1 MTYYP
6 INEDTAKR
14 ANDANSF
21 RDYKPGSATAAY
33 RAEVDK
39 AAALVEKQKAKVD
52 PMHHDKLDGL
62 LDRYAHRLADYY
74 NDYYRNEAAC
84 PSILITGG
92 ANFPVAKKEKQNA
105 RRDTLAHEYADIQGL
120 LRKIESV
127 GMGGISADDPNAI
140 EKLEE
145 KLARLER
152 TQQTMKDI
160 NAYYR
165 KHGTKDNGS
174 DTIYERS
181 ANYLGTAP
189 EVVTNNNIRYTPSA
203 EIKAMADAGEPVVVS
218 PAGYNVK
225 IDMPINDILNRFTK
239 LETEGQIVLNTVTLT
254 VPVTE
259 IANSAGIAPPQYML
273 LVKASDKDKFFANST
288 LPDNKTS
295 FYTEYNKTT
304 KTYSFTGL
312 RPYVKSVLDGE
323 FAGEDGI
330 EDFYLIPVDAT
341 FIQSRDYLGNIKKTL
356 TDMIPQLSTPAMA
369 EIGKP
374 KIVAT
379 FSKKNYS
386 K

>member
-1 MTYYP
+1 
-6 INEDTAKR
+6 
-14 ANDANSF
+14 
-21 RDYKPGSATAAY
+21 
-33 RAEVDK
+33 
-39 AAALVEKQKAKVD
+39 
-52 PMHHDKLDGL
+52 
-62 LDRYAHRLADYY
+62 
-74 NDYYRNEAAC
+74 
-84 PSILITGG
+84 
-92 ANFPVAKKEKQNA
+92 
-105 RRDTLAHEYADIQGL
+105 
-120 LRKIESV
+120 
-127 GMGGISADDPNAI
+127 
-140 EKLEE
+140 
-145 KLARLER
+145 
-152 TQQTMKDI
+152 
-160 NAYYR
+160 
-165 KHGTKDNGS
+165 
-174 DTIYERS
+174 
-181 ANYLGTAP
+181 
-189 EVVTNNNIRYTPSA
+189 
-203 EIKAMADAGEPVVVS
+203 MADAGEPVVVS

-225 IDMPINDILNRFTK
+225 IDMHINDILNRFTK

>member
-1 MTYYP
+1 MASDFIY
-6 INEDTAKR
+6 
-14 ANDANSF
+14 
-21 RDYKPGSATAAY
+21 ATTSY
-33 RAEVDK
+33 GNGRV
-39 AAALVEKQKAKVD
+39 
-52 PMHHDKLDGL
+52 
-62 LDRYAHRLADYY
+62 
-74 NDYYRNEAAC
+74 
-84 PSILITGG
+84 T
-92 ANFPVAKKEKQNA
+92 
-105 RRDTLAHEYADIQGL
+105 
-120 LRKIESV
+120 KIS
-127 GMGGISADDPNAI
+127 S
-140 EKLEE
+140 
-145 KLARLER
+145 
-152 TQQTMKDI
+152 TMMRV
-160 NAYYR
+160 YYR

-225 IDMPINDILNRFTK
+225 INMPVNDILNRFTK

-273 LVKASDKDKFFANST
+273 LVKASEKDKFFANST

-369 EIGKP
+369 KIGKP